1 MSYGN
6 GNIIR
11 KHKNSNFTVVDNEI
25 LKNNKL
31 SLKAKGLLVILLS
44 LPDDWEFSVSGLSS
58 LSKDGRDSTRS
69 TLKELE
75 NNGYLKMEQTK
86 NDDGMFGKVVYN
98 VYEVPFTGNPSTGN
112 PFTDKPFTDIPHNK
126 ELIYKELNNKELN
139 TIVELENSTVPYKE
153 IIDYLNEKSNR
164 QFKVVE
170 SHKRHIRARWNE
182 GYRLEDFKKVVDNKT
197 QEWLNDSTMNQY
209 LRPQTLF
216 GTKFDSYLN
225 TTTKLNTSKKGIGEF
240 T

>member
-1 MSYGN
+1 
-6 GNIIR
+6 
-11 KHKNSNFTVVDNEI
+11 
-25 LKNNKL
+25 
-31 SLKAKGLLVILLS
+31 
-44 LPDDWEFSVSGLSS
+44 
-58 LSKDGRDSTRS
+58 
-69 TLKELE
+69 
-75 NNGYLKMEQTK
+75 MEQTK

-139 TIVELENSTVPYKE
+139 TIVELEKPTVPYKE
-153 IIDYLNEKSNR
+153 IIDYLNEKANR

-182 GYRLEDFKKVVDNKT
+182 GYRLEDFKKVVDNKV
-197 QEWLNDSTMNQY
+197 QEWLNDSKMNQY

>member
-153 IIDYLNEKSNR
+153 IIDYLNEKANR

-197 QEWLNDSTMNQY
+197 QEWLNDSKMNQY

>member
-44 LPDDWEFSVSGLSS
+44 LPDDWGFSVSGLSS

-112 PFTDKPFTDIPHNK
+112 PFTDKPFTDNPHNK
-126 ELIYKELNNKELN
+126 ELNNKELNNKELN
-139 TIVELENSTVPYKE
+139 TIVELEKPTVPYKE
-153 IIDYLNEKSNR
+153 IIDYLNEKASR

-182 GYRLEDFKKVVDNKT
+182 GYRLEDFKKVVDNKV
-197 QEWLNDSTMNQY
+197 QEWLNDSKMNQY

>member
-44 LPDDWEFSVSGLSS
+44 LPNEWEFSVSGLSS

-75 NNGYLKMEQTK
+75 KNGYLKMEQTK

-153 IIDYLNEKSNR
+153 IIDYLNEKANR

-197 QEWLNDSTMNQY
+197 QEWLNDSKMNQY

>member
-1 MSYGN
+1 MNYGN

-11 KHKNSNFTVVDNEI
+11 KHKNTNFTVVDNEI
-25 LKNNKL
+25 LRNNKL

-75 NNGYLKMEQTK
+75 EHNYLKMEQTK
-86 NDDGMFGKVVYN
+86 NNDGMFGNVIYN
-98 VYEVPFTGNPSTGN
+98 VYEVPFTGNPSTDN

-126 ELIYKELNNKELN
+126 ELNNKELNNKELN
-139 TIVELENSTVPYKE
+139 TIVENEKTTVPYE
-153 IIDYLNEKSNR
+153 QVIEYLNNKTGRSFKNTDSN
-164 QFKVVE
+164 
-170 SHKRHIRARWNE
+170 KRFIKARWNE
-182 GYRLEDFKKVVDNKT
+182 GYRLEDFKKVVDNKV
-197 QEWLNDSTMNQY
+197 QEWLNDSKMNQY

-225 TTTKLNTSKKGIGEF
+225 TTTKLNSERKGIGEY